1 MPMLKRLLRK
11 EELDESMENMTAEQ
25 LFASSIYSQE
35 MKIQRQQVAAI
46 CTASFVMMSTL
57 ARQEKATSSV
67 IGHSNYR
74 AETCDI
80 NVCRVFLEC
89 VEAAL
94 QVTRGGKKVLFLVR
108 DPKFVTKKLAV
119 AVSNPAAAMT
129 TEIAAK
135 CLHQIHFRQCRSI
148 YELLRELDHVEKS
161 SLEMQDTQRIHLVI
175 LGPLCELL
183 SGFQTVSGMTVTG
196 AGFKRM
202 VELAVKRLQTLPN
215 IYVSVIKT

>member
-25 LFASSIYSQE
+25 LFASSIYCQE

-80 NVCRVFLEC
+80 NEC

-202 VELAVKRLQTLPN
+202 VELAVKRLQTIPN
-215 IYVSVIKT
+215 IHVSVIKT

>member
-1 MPMLKRLLRK
+1 MPMLKRLLRE

-35 MKIQRQQVAAI
+35 MKIQRQQAAAI
-46 CTASFVMMSTL
+46 CTASFVTMSTL

-80 NVCRVFLEC
+80 NEC

-108 DPKFVTKKLAV
+108 DPKFVTKRLAV
-119 AVSNPAAAMT
+119 AVSDPAAAMT

-183 SGFQTVSGMTVTG
+183 SGFQTVSGMTATG

-202 VELAVKRLQTLPN
+202 VELAVKRLQTIPN
-215 IYVSVIKT
+215 IHVSVIKT